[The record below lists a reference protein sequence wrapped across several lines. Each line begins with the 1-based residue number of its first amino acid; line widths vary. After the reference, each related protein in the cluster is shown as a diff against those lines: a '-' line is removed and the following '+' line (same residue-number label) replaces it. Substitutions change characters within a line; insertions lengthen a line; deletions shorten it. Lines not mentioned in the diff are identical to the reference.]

1 MRILTAE
8 AMREVD
14 RTAIEELGIPS
25 LVLMENAAIGVVDA
39 IGEIYEDA
47 ESAAIFCG
55 PGNNGGGGLAIARH
69 LAVRGYDVEIFLA
82 AGKRG
87 MRGDAEVQLG
97 ICRRQGLS
105 IQDII
110 TEDDV
115 VEALEQA
122 REMDVIVDALFG
134 IGLSSPLEG
143 VLADLV
149 EGLNDLPL
157 PRISVD
163 LPSGLHGSRPEP
175 LGPHIRADLTVTFAA
190 PKLAHVLPP
199 ASDAVGELVVADL
212 GIPTELVE
220 GAEEEG
226 GALHLLVGEELAELL
241 PERNPDTHK
250 GDYGHVL
257 IVAGSPGKA
266 GAAILAARAAVRSGA
281 GLVTVAVPEPIVN
294 IVDLGSIESMTL
306 SLPAGG
312 LGQLPSAAADRV
324 LDAADGKAVLA
335 MGPGLGQDD
344 ETAETIRRIALEV
357 PLPLVLD
364 ADGINAFEGRAG
376 ELAEREYE
384 TVLTPHPGELG
395 RLLGITTAEVQADRI
410 GSARRAASET
420 GAVVVLKGYRTLVA
434 TPEGEL
440 HINPT
445 GNPGMA
451 SGGTGDVLTG
461 LIAGLLAQDLDALD
475 AARLGVYLHGA
486 AGDLVAGEYGEVAL
500 AAGDLVKVLPM
511 AIRALQGP
519 QGAEED

>member
-55 PGNNGGGGLAIARH
+55 PGNNGGDGLAIARH
-69 LAVRGYDVEIFLA
+69 LAVRGYDVEVFLA
-82 AGKRG
+82 AGRRG

-97 ICRRQGLS
+97 ICRRQGLA
-105 IQDII
+105 IQDVA

-115 VEALEQA
+115 VEALERA

-157 PRISVD
+157 PRVSVD
-163 LPSGLHGSRPEP
+163 LPSGLHGSRPDP

-190 PKLAHVLPP
+190 AKLAHVLPP
-199 ASDAVGELVVADL
+199 ASEAVGDLVVADL
-212 GIPTELVE
+212 GIPPELVE
-220 GAEEEG
+220 GAGEEG
-226 GALHLLVGEELAELL
+226 GALYLLAPEELADLL
-241 PERNPDTHK
+241 PERDPEAHK

-257 IVAGSPGKA
+257 IVAGSPGKG
-266 GAAILAARAAVRSGA
+266 GAAILATRAAVRAGA
-281 GLVTVAVPEPIVN
+281 GLVTAAVPEPILDV
-294 IVDLGSIESMTL
+294 VDLGSIESMTL
-306 SLPAGG
+306 PLPASGS
-312 LGQLPSAAADRV
+312 GQIAGPAAGRV
-324 LDAADGKAVLA
+324 LQAASGKAVLA
-335 MGPGLGQDD
+335 MGPGLGQDG
-344 ETAETIRRIALEV
+344 ETAEAIRTIALEV

-364 ADGINAFEGRAG
+364 ADGINAFAGRAG
-376 ELAEREYE
+376 ELADREYE

-410 GSARRAASET
+410 GAARRAASET
-420 GAVVVLKGYRTLVA
+420 GAVVVLKGHRTLVA

-461 LIAGLLAQDLDALD
+461 LIAGLLAQDLGALD
-475 AARLGVYLHGA
+475 AARLGVYLHGS
-486 AGDLVAGEYGEVAL
+486 AGDLVAAEYGEVSL
-500 AAGDLVKVLPM
+500 AAGDLVKVLPL
-511 AIRALQGP
+511 AIRELQG
-519 QGAEED
+519 EENE